1 MSLKSFLHGSL
12 QEVEQW
18 QELKYFP
25 LLVAHNG
32 LVFDFLILLS
42 ELHRRNIPFNRLVS
56 LNLHFADTLYDCKKH
71 VKNNNSI
78 FANRTTLEKND

>member
-1 MSLKSFLHGSL
+1 MSTWSL
-12 QEVEQW
+12 DS
-18 QELKYFP
+18 ELRIN
-25 LLVAHNG
+25 L
-32 LVFDFLILLS
+32 LILLS

-78 FANRTTLEKND
+78 FANWTALEKND